1 MNNLEKT
8 ALRTLVVHANFL
20 INEDF
25 DFLSNP
31 KMSVVHCPKSHS
43 WFGYPEFKY
52 KDLAKRG
59 VNICLGT
66 DSLASSGSNELEF
79 GELNIFSEMR
89 EFKLKN
95 PEIDIGDIL
104 EMATCNGAKAI
115 GLDHR
120 FGQLREEMLAN
131 FSVIPFPKRLSNVE
145 EAIIAHKGS
154 VSGLFIDGKQ
164 VYSGKT

>member
-1 MNNLEKT
+1 M
-8 ALRTLVVHANFL
+8 
-20 INEDF
+20 
-25 DFLSNP
+25 
-31 KMSVVHCPKSHS
+31 
-43 WFGYPEFKY
+43 
-52 KDLAKRG
+52 
-59 VNICLGT
+59 NICLGT
-66 DSLASSGSNELEF
+66 DSLASSGSTEMEF